1 MDTYEREVIGNIVII
16 QNLIFEDSR
25 TKQKEPDH
33 AWKLGRPCVII
44 YSDTEYDYFLP
55 LKTNIVHERYEY
67 HHFVLNENNFINEQT
82 NNHNS
87 KKRKQIKT
95 KGAVNLQH
103 VYKMPIAGHKIINKI
118 TFETYK
124 EIINKLKTCHQKQ
137 NLNEILINAKN
148 AKGR

>member
-1 MDTYEREVIGNIVII
+1 MDTYEREVIGNIIII

-67 HHFVLNENNFINEQT
+67 HHFTLDENNFINEQI
-82 NNHNS
+82 NNNNS
-87 KKRKQIKT
+87 KKSKQIKT

-103 VYKMPIAGHKIINKI
+103 VYKIPIAGHEIVNKI

-124 EIINKLKTCHQKQ
+124 KIINKLKECHQKQ
-137 NLNEILINAKN
+137 NLDEILINAKN